1 MRRSNKKSFDWY
13 GTKQQF
19 SIRKYHFGAASVL
32 LGVSLVLGAGAQ
44 VVKADETVASSEP
57 TIASSVAPASTEAVA
72 EEAEKTNAENTSAV
86 ATTSTEVEKAKAV
99 LEQVTSESPLLA
111 GLGQKELAKTEDATL
126 AEAVADVQAKLA
138 AAKAILAD
146 SEATVEQVE
155 AQVAAVKAANEALG
169 NELQKYTVNGLL
181 TAALDTVAP
190 DTTASTLKVGDGEGT
205 LLDRTTT
212 ATPSMAEP
220 NGATIA
226 PHTLRDK
233 VEATKES
240 GWYTFGS
247 YDLLAYDVNQAG
259 ALGGSALNA
268 YMRYSLDN
276 NPSTTDILAELVE
289 KTTGKVLESHTLMAG
304 SSATFVYPRTINEK
318 NRDITLTYSVPNT
331 LTSTPARVQFSDGVL
346 SYALETVPA
355 YQVNTTR
362 YITESGN
369 VLATYNLQTIAGQK
383 VTSSA
388 VRTFTGYDYVKT
400 TQTVVQ
406 GAYPKGAVYL
416 AGVGSDKDGKNRYYK
431 AITEVVEDN
440 QYAQT
445 FYVLDPAYAESDVDW
460 TGTNTTG
467 FLPLLKTSTYKYNT
481 ADKSSYI
488 YNTNTEIL
496 SPFTEEDGYMVF
508 KVGPEN
514 SQGSKWRIVA
524 KWSGTDIT
532 DPNHKDYTGGK
543 YGRIYISKQVWTTAK
558 EIGITEKQWID
569 AGLKKFDNNGI
580 IPVGTIISL
589 RNAAV
594 ATAYETTHIY
604 KENSK
609 YGDVIV
615 EYYDTEGKQIVNSV
629 VDTPK
634 SELGTQYNTDADHRP
649 DRLVAADGTVYFYK
663 EVKSDSAKTTGTV
676 VAGTTTVKYVYE
688 KAGNVNVNFVDIN
701 GKVIKAPV
709 SDEKDAKPGYNY
721 DTDLDQKLASITFEG
736 KVYKLVP
743 AGDYPVG
750 KVGKGNNLIA
760 VGNNT
765 AKGIDPTTGKI
776 EAGVNKE
783 VTYVYKAV
791 TGSVVVNYKDTEGN
805 VIKDPE
811 TDVSDAPVGDA
822 YTTTDKK
829 PNEIITKDGSRYVLV
844 PSKTDGEENGK
855 VIEGTIT
862 VTYVYQKVANWI
874 PEIPNVP
881 ETDRPKVPYPFD
893 PTEPDE
899 PIDPT
904 TPGTNGEVP
913 NIPYVP
919 GYTPVDPKDNTPLK
933 PIDPNDPGKGYVP
946 PTPENP
952 GVDTPIPYVPVK
964 KVVTNHVD
972 EEGNPVAPQEEGT
985 KPNKSIPGYEFTG
998 KTVTDE
1004 DGNTTHIYKKT
1015 PEVKNG
1021 TVVVNYV
1028 TEDGTVIKEPV
1039 TDTPTSPEGTPYDTT
1054 DNKPKT
1060 ITFKGEEYE
1069 LVRVDGT
1076 ENGKVVEGETVVTY
1090 VYRKVETPA
1099 KKVVTNHV
1107 DEEGNP
1113 VAPQE
1118 EGTKPNKSIPGYE
1131 FTGKTVTDEDG
1142 NTTHIYKKTPE
1153 VKNGTVVVNY
1163 VTEDGTVIKEPVT
1176 DTPTSPEGT
1185 PYDTT
1190 DNKPK
1195 TITFKG
1201 EEYELVRVDGTEN
1214 GKVVEGE
1221 TVVTYVYRKVETP
1234 AKKVVT
1240 NHVDEEG
1247 NPVAPQEEGTKP
1259 NKSIPGYEFTG
1270 KTVTDEDGNTTHI
1283 YKKTPAKKV
1292 VTNHVD
1298 EEGNPIAPQE
1308 DGTTPK
1314 RQISGYEYVRTVVDE
1329 EGNTT
1334 HIYRKLSNKPTT
1346 PEKETPAKPQAGKTA
1361 SGKAQLP
1368 NTGEASS
1375 VAGALGTAMLVA
1387 TLAFA
1392 RKRRRNED

>member
-1 MRRSNKKSFDWY
+1 MRRANKKSFDWY

-72 EEAEKTNAENTSAV
+72 EEVEKTNAEATPAPAENTSAV

-99 LEQVTSESPLLA
+99 LEQVTSESPLLVD
-111 GLGQKELAKTEDATL
+111 LGQKELAKTEDATL
-126 AEAVADVQAKLA
+126 AGAVADVQAKLA
-138 AAKAILAD
+138 AAKAIWAD
-146 SEATVEQVE
+146 PVATVDQVE

-169 NELQKYTVNGLL
+169 NALQKYTVDGLL
-181 TAALDTVAP
+181 TAALDTAAP

-212 ATPSMAEP
+212 ATPSMSDP
-220 NGATIA
+220 NGAEIA
-226 PHTLRDK
+226 PHTLLK
-233 VEATKES
+233 GVEATKEA

-247 YDLLAYDVNQAG
+247 YDLNSYNLNQEGTIIGG
-259 ALGGSALNA
+259 AAVNA
-268 YMRYSLDN
+268 YIRYSLDSE
-276 NPSTTDILAELVE
+276 PSTSTVLAELVSTKDGE
-289 KTTGKVLESHTLMAG
+289 VLESYKLEAG
-304 SSATFVYPRTINEK
+304 SSATFSYPKTVNEK
-318 NRDITLTYSVPNT
+318 NSKIILTYDAST
-331 LTSTPARVQFSDGVL
+331 ATTSTPGALKFSDDADRL
-346 SYALETVPA
+346 YSTIIVPA

-362 YITESGN
+362 YVTEDGT
-369 VLATYNLQTIAGQK
+369 VLATYSLQTIAGQK
-383 VTSSA
+383 VTSSK

-400 TQTVVQ
+400 EQQAVQ
-406 GAYPKGAVYL
+406 GAYPKGAVML
-416 AGVGSDKDGKNRYYK
+416 AGAVREGTVQYK
-431 AITEVVEDN
+431 AIREVVADN
-440 QYAQT
+440 QAVIKIYL
-445 FYVLDPAYAESDVDW
+445 LDPTYTGTVDW
-460 TGTNTTG
+460 TGTDTTG
-467 FLPLLKTSTYKYNT
+467 FIPLLETSPTVYT
-481 ADKSSYI
+481 ADSKVYDYNINATILSSYTVD
-488 YNTNTEIL
+488 NG
-496 SPFTEEDGYMVF
+496 FMVF
-508 KVGPEN
+508 KESATN
-514 SQGSKWRIVA
+514 AQGSKYRVVA
-524 KWSGTDIT
+524 QWSGTDET
-532 DPNHKDYTGGK
+532 DPTKPEYTGGK
-543 YGRIYISKQVWTTAK
+543 YGRIYIGTQVWTTANTGSTEFK
-558 EIGITEKQWID
+558 WIGTAKGETHVDK
-569 AGLKKFDNNGI
+569 GYKPFGI
-580 IPVGTIISL
+580 QQYL
-589 RNAAV
+589 RNASV
-594 ATAYETTHIY
+594 ATAVETTHVY
-604 KENSK
+604 KVNPK
-609 YGDVIV
+609 FGDVIV
-615 EYYDTEGKQIVNSV
+615 EYYDTEGKQIVSSV

-634 SELGTQYNTDADHRP
+634 SALGTKYDTDEDRRP

-663 EVKSDSAKTTGTV
+663 EVKSGSASTTGAV
-676 VAGTTTVKYVYE
+676 VEGTTTVKYVYE
-688 KAGNVNVNFVDIN
+688 KAGSVNVNFVDVN

-736 KVYKLVP
+736 KEYKLVP

-750 KVGKGNNLIA
+750 KVGKGNNLIE

-1028 TEDGTVIKEPV
+1028 TEDGTVIKDPV

-1113 VAPQE
+1113 IAPQE

-1292 VTNHVD
+1292 VTKHVD
-1298 EEGNPIAPQE
+1298 EEGNPVAPQE

-1334 HIYRKLSNKPTT
+1334 HIYRKLSNKTTT
-1346 PEKETPAKPQAGKTA
+1346 PEKKTPAKPQT
-1361 SGKAQLP
+1361 GKAQLP